1 MMKEDEKD
9 LISKYLIK
17 KLEGRETKE
26 SKEEEEKQMIFQ
38 TSEISLIL
46 NDYDDLFS
54 DFDPRPFSQ
63 RALSEDFLSEAK
75 RATREKSSGG
85 IDLKFLIPK
94 EKRNVQTKNMI
105 KKRLN
110 DHIKKHFN
118 QAKGEIDSIKKRA
131 YRMIALGIII
141 MFGAA
146 IVSYLQSRTLIA
158 HLLLVLLEPAGW
170 FIFWTVLDQIF
181 YEAKKKSPDYEFYEK
196 MTRVDIKFMPY

>member
-46 NDYDDLFS
+46 NNYDDIFS

-63 RALSEDFLSEAK
+63 RALSEDFLSESK

-94 EKRNVQTKNMI
+94 EKRNVQTENMI

-118 QAKGEIDSIKKRA
+118 QLKGEIDSIKKRA

-170 FIFWTVLDQIF
+170 FIFWTGLDQIF

>member
-1 MMKEDEKD
+1 MKEDEKD

-17 KLEGRETKE
+17 KLEGRETKA

-46 NDYDDLFS
+46 NNYDDIFS

-63 RALSEDFLSEAK
+63 RALSEDFLSESK

-94 EKRNVQTKNMI
+94 EKRNVQTENMI

-118 QAKGEIDSIKKRA
+118 QLKGEIDSIKKRA

-170 FIFWTVLDQIF
+170 FIFWTGLDQIF